1 MGVGALV
8 AACSDDQEPSPGPTD
23 AGVEGGIGSSSSGDG
38 SGDSAVDASPARERI
53 AIVGAGLAG
62 LHAAWR
68 LEQAGLDVR
77 LFESSTRVGG
87 RTYTGRGLF
96 PGGQTCELGGELI
109 DTNHRFMHAL
119 AAELD
124 LELVD
129 RFDGDYAELTRDTW
143 VVDGEIVSE
152 AELTRQFSEV
162 AEVFASAMTAAD
174 EDDDAFTELDNT
186 PLGDWLDEV
195 APSAQYRE
203 LNALLKAAYR
213 GEFGLEVNEQSA
225 LNLIYLIGSDDPDPF
240 RIFGESDERYHIKSG
255 NDSIAT
261 AIAARLRTEIAT
273 EHKLVRAASTDA
285 GVELVFENNG
295 ERVTVEYDRVVFAL
309 PFSTL
314 REVDLEDLDLSED
327 KRTIIDEIGYGTNA
341 KIMGGFTRR
350 VWMEAGASGS
360 LTTTSDLQQT
370 WDSSVGQAGDNGIL
384 TNFVGGERGL
394 ASVEGSEDA
403 WFRALLPELD
413 AIFPGCEEAYQA
425 DSAVRMHWPTQPHT
439 KGSYTC
445 YKPGQWSFW
454 GLEGLPEGNLHFCGE
469 HTSPEFQGW
478 MEGAAETGGRV
489 AAEILNDL
497 GIALPS
503 GLAEVMDELV
513 ALPGQQLLRAR
524 FPNRWMRVQA
534 ARHAIPG

>member
-8 AACSDDQEPSPGPTD
+8 VACSDDQESPDARDDAGID
-23 AGVEGGIGSSSSGDG
+23 AGVSGNDNSDAG
-38 SGDSAVDASPARERI
+38 VDAPPAKARI
-53 AIVGAGLAG
+53 VVVGAGLAG
-62 LHAAWR
+62 LHAGWR
-68 LEQAGLDVR
+68 LEQAGVDVQ

-96 PGGQTCELGGELI
+96 ADRQICELGGELI

-129 RFDGDYAELTRDTW
+129 RFTGDYADLARDTW
-143 VVDGEIVSE
+143 VVDGELVSE

-162 AEVFASAMTAAD
+162 AESFAAAMTAAD

-195 APSAQYRE
+195 APSDQYRE
-203 LNALLKAAYR
+203 LNVLLKAAYR

-240 RIFGESDERYHIKSG
+240 RIFGESDERYHVKTGS
-255 NDSIAT
+255 DSIAT
-261 AIAARLRTEIAT
+261 AIASRLEAGVNT
-273 EHKLVRAASTDA
+273 EHKLVSAASRGS
-285 GVELVFENNG
+285 GVELVFQNNG
-295 ERVTVEYDRVVFAL
+295 ERVTVECDRVVFAL

-314 REVDLEDLDLSED
+314 RDVDLEELELSEE

-350 VWMEAGASGS
+350 VWIEAGASGS
-360 LTTTSDLQQT
+360 LTTDTDLQQT
-370 WDSSVGQAGDNGIL
+370 WDSSVGQSGETGIL

-394 ASVEGSEDA
+394 ASGEGSEDA
-403 WFRALLPELD
+403 WFRALLPELE
-413 AIFPGCEEAYQA
+413 AIFPGCEGAYEA

-489 AAEILNDL
+489 AAEILNAL
-497 GIALPS
+497 GIELPR
-503 GLAEVMDELV
+503 GLAEVIDEV
-513 ALPGQQLLRAR
+513 TALPGQMLLRSR
-524 FPNRWMRVQA
+524 FPNRWLRVQA
-534 ARHAIPG
+534 SRQTLAL